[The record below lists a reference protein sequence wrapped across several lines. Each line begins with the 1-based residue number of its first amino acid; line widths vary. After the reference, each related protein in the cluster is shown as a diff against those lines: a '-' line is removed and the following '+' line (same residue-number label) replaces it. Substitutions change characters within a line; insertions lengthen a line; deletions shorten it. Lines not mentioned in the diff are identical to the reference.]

1 MLLPLLVPWFK
12 VNQVLRLL
20 LIDLR
25 FQPLCWITLS
35 SSNPRPGW
43 SQLQQI
49 EPEIFPSISLN
60 PLLDWWRL
68 PLLNH
73 LRSAENWWRIRPKTP
88 KHKPVLEDK
97 TLKVLFKKKP
107 VASFNP
113 NRIPQSRLRTLSPL
127 TNHKALQ
134 KWLCVI
140 DVLWDVEDEDEESW
154 TPISLFL
161 VLCTLES
168 ILSNVGWYK

>member
-12 VNQVLRLL
+12 VNQDLRLL
-20 LIDLR
+20 LIEPSARLISTTTNR
-25 FQPLCWITLS
+25 TRNLPFNITESATRLMKTS
-35 SSNPRPGW
+35 SSQ
-43 SQLQQI
+43 S
-49 EPEIFPSISLN
+49 PSLSWKLMKKFVQK
-60 PLLDWWRL
+60 P
-68 PLLNH
+68 
-73 LRSAENWWRIRPKTP
+73 PKI
-88 KHKPVLEDK
+88 KPVLEDK

-168 ILSNVGWYK
+168 ICQMLVDTSN